1 MSMHSIAFFKGVF
14 HRLERYERHI
24 SSVALVVGFVIDN
37 LTLTRIDLWI
47 DHIVIVAYIIV
58 AVSSIIVVHLP
69 KKGALISRVQPFA
82 PLPMQ
87 FAFGGLFSSFFVFY
101 SHSAALASSWFF
113 LLFLSALL
121 VGNEFF
127 KKRYE
132 RLAFQFG
139 IFYIALFSYF
149 VFIVPVLTKR
159 MGAGIFL
166 LSGAASIALMSVFI
180 FLLAFIAPLRMREER
195 KVLTKIIAAI
205 FVAMNVLYFLNIIP
219 PIPLALKEAGVY
231 YSVTRTQDGNYILKG
246 EPRAWYA
253 FLKRPVLHIS
263 QGAPAYFYS
272 AVFAPTELKT
282 RIVHQWEFFDESR
295 GMWIVS
301 SRVQFAIVGGRDGG
315 YRGYSF
321 KTNVAPGLWRVS
333 VETERGQ
340 LLGRRQFKLER

>member
-82 PLPMQ
+82 PLPLQ

-149 VFIVPVLTKR
+149 VFYCP
-159 MGAGIFL
+159 GIDEENG
-166 LSGAASIALMSVFI
+166 SGNI
-180 FLLAFIAPLRMREER
+180 FAFGRGEYC
-195 KVLTKIIAAI
+195 VDVG
-205 FVAMNVLYFLNIIP
+205 FYFL
-219 PIPLALKEAGVY
+219 ARVY
-231 YSVTRTQDGNYILKG
+231 CPAPHARRAKSAYQDHCCDLCCHECSLFFKY
-246 EPRAWYA
+246 
-253 FLKRPVLHIS
+253 H
-263 QGAPAYFYS
+263 S
-272 AVFAPTELKT
+272 ADSAC
-282 RIVHQWEFFDESR
+282 
-295 GMWIVS
+295 
-301 SRVQFAIVGGRDGG
+301 A
-315 YRGYSF
+315 
-321 KTNVAPGLWRVS
+321 
-333 VETERGQ
+333 
-340 LLGRRQFKLER
+340 

>member
-101 SHSAALASSWFF
+101 S
-113 LLFLSALL
+113 
-121 VGNEFF
+121 
-127 KKRYE
+127 
-132 RLAFQFG
+132 
-139 IFYIALFSYF
+139 
-149 VFIVPVLTKR
+149 
-159 MGAGIFL
+159 
-166 LSGAASIALMSVFI
+166 
-180 FLLAFIAPLRMREER
+180 
-195 KVLTKIIAAI
+195 
-205 FVAMNVLYFLNIIP
+205 LNIIP

-301 SRVQFAIVGGRDGG
+301 SRVQFAIVGGRDRG

-321 KTNVAPGLWRVS
+321 KTNVAPGFWRVS